1 MNQFEESS
9 KIVGYFLKRDE
20 IKTMKR
26 NIKRGMIEDEF
37 DYPDLR
43 KILIKRLMELA
54 RVKYT

>member
-1 MNQFEESS
+1 
-9 KIVGYFLKRDE
+9 
-20 IKTMKR
+20 MKR
-26 NIKRGMIEDEF
+26 NIKRAMIEDEF